1 MTKWFSYKLS
11 NLELWCLLTSY
22 RKSYKEPIIDPL
34 KSKMAILTPKCKNAV
49 FSKTKY
55 YPNRTTLSRK
65 MTSCRFSRRQISA
78 ILDFRDPIA
87 LNLLHP
93 AIRHDHDIDF
103 ARWLHPAIWHVA
115 LESWQWIHQVA
126 APCSVAGVWGMTC
139 HGIRP
144 RRRISAILDFRGPIA
159 VNLELLDP

>member
-93 AIRHDHDIDF
+93 AIRQS
-103 ARWLHPAIWHVA
+103 WH
-115 LESWQWIHQVA
+115 WFRQVT
-126 APCSVAGVWGMTC
+126 APCNMACGSGIMT
-139 HGIRP
+139 
-144 RRRISAILDFRGPIA
+144 
-159 VNLELLDP
+159 VNSPSGSTLQCGRCLRDDMPWNSPKTPDLSHLGF